1 MPRVELGPR
10 GRAGRGLII
19 ANRKPSGAWIVCEM
33 LTPMPSR
40 SCTCAP
46 NGTPLCP
53 LRRVRRAASLIFV
66 TRGCADGCRR
76 QSGDCAST
84 DHSEDP
90 SQRGDWCRCARPAR
104 EDVARTCVC
113 VGAQRSRPFRCLG
126 SLLGGARGCAH
137 DAARASRR
145 VSLLHNLRRDCHI
158 CAETRRCIRR
168 SARFWSAATPC
179 RRMRRTMPGPA
190 THAAC
195 AAPVRCAAP
204 STTRST
210 LAAVSIGHPLRPAP
224 HQRTG
229 TARHRRALGW
239 TYLPQHGL
247 DVRAPVPH
255 GLVPAQTS
263 VDRS

>member
-1 MPRVELGPR
+1 MDAAVKVATVPRQTTAR
-10 GRAGRGLII
+10 IHRSA
-19 ANRKPSGAWIVCEM
+19 ATGA
-33 LTPMPSR
+33 
-40 SCTCAP
+40 
-46 NGTPLCP
+46 
-53 LRRVRRAASLIFV
+53 
-66 TRGCADGCRR
+66 
-76 QSGDCAST
+76 
-84 DHSEDP
+84 
-90 SQRGDWCRCARPAR
+90 
-104 EDVARTCVC
+104 VARVPPGKTWPGHVCVC

-229 TARHRRALGW
+229 TGTGGRSAGPTCPSTDLMYARRYRMAWYQCKRRLTARDSRWLPRRCAVRVCGCTPAPHALRRNDTDDPPW
-239 TYLPQHGL
+239 IQ
-247 DVRAPVPH
+247 
-255 GLVPAQTS
+255 
-263 VDRS
+263 RSSGAGPPNCSLLHP